1 MTDKAKAKA
10 IVTLENLRLVES
22 EIFRVAS
29 RHGVKSVDELDNLI
43 AKGKLS
49 EGKVG
54 EDLFRLD
61 HLISEKAR
69 LEKELKK
76 LSVKKSYA
84 WKSLQDLLELPKRN
98 FQTS

>member
-10 IVTLENLRLVES
+10 IVILENLRLVES

-29 RHGVKSVDELDNLI
+29 RHGVKSVDGLDNLI

-61 HLISEKAR
+61 HLISEKVR

>member
-10 IVTLENLRLVES
+10 IVILENLRLVES

-29 RHGVKSVDELDNLI
+29 RYGVKSVDELDNLI

-49 EGKVG
+49 EDKVG

>member
-10 IVTLENLRLVES
+10 IVILENLRLVES

-29 RHGVKSVDELDNLI
+29 RYGVKSVDELDNLI

-54 EDLFRLD
+54 
-61 HLISEKAR
+61 
-69 LEKELKK
+69 
-76 LSVKKSYA
+76 
-84 WKSLQDLLELPKRN
+84 KRA
-98 FQTS
+98 